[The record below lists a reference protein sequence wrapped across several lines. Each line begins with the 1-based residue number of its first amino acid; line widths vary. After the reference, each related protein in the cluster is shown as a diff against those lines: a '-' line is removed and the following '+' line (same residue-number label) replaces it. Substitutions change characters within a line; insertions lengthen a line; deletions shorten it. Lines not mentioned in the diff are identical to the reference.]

1 MPGLKWQGFSTRR
14 LIFYIS
20 VTYLGKS
27 LQVSFNRRR
36 MTSTRQPMEDLMM
49 KEMMETSTTTPLKKM
64 MTLLTL
70 TSQLMRM
77 KKSNPTLRMMSR
89 LERSL
94 REEMVFK
101 LRLTRSLQEKRW
113 EKGEERQKWQSQ
125 NRNQLRDFKFKT
137 LGGVWERVHRLQLRL
152 QTRSK

>member
-1 MPGLKWQGFSTRR
+1 
-14 LIFYIS
+14 
-20 VTYLGKS
+20 
-27 LQVSFNRRR
+27 

-94 REEMVFK
+94 REGMVFK
-101 LRLTRSLQEKRW
+101 LRLTR
-113 EKGEERQKWQSQ
+113 
-125 NRNQLRDFKFKT
+125 FKKC
-137 LGGVWERVHRLQLRL
+137 LN
-152 QTRSK
+152 

>member
-1 MPGLKWQGFSTRR
+1 MMSR
-14 LIFYIS
+14 LER
-20 VTYLGKS
+20 S
-27 LQVSFNRRR
+27 L
-36 MTSTRQPMEDLMM
+36 RQPMEDLMM

-94 REEMVFK
+94 REGMVFK